1 MTLNAATLLAAPRQ
15 KLEVEDLK
23 LIKLIFHASL
33 PVLIVVFY
41 KVFIE
46 KYRLFTEVKKEYSFL
61 NLSLI

>member
-15 KLEVEDLK
+15 KFEVEDLK

-33 PVLIVVFY
+33 PVLTVVFY

-46 KYRLFTEVKKEYSFL
+46 KYHLFTEVKKG
-61 NLSLI
+61 I